1 MRYQLQIDINKLA
14 VTSLVTLVFLYVL
27 KILAQRTEEGEDSL
41 VTSSRNKL
49 EESSL
54 PASFFCLVR
63 FVFYWLLLK
72 KSFTN
77 AACGLLVIYGST
89 IGSLWGFGW
98 PDFAKWLAEQYF
110 DRLDKG
116 AQIKIDQ

>member
-49 EESSL
+49 EESS
-54 PASFFCLVR
+54 
-63 FVFYWLLLK
+63 
-72 KSFTN
+72 
-77 AACGLLVIYGST
+77 
-89 IGSLWGFGW
+89 
-98 PDFAKWLAEQYF
+98 
-110 DRLDKG
+110 
-116 AQIKIDQ
+116 